1 MATLWSKISAVLPP
15 NEEEFPLQFSDTVES
30 GVVDVLKRSRQQL
43 YSDAA
48 SSSRLLNAQIILD
61 FSWEKLNTGTWRHV
75 DKEWRRVYSYGCLFK
90 VAALCREGPLEDEIQ
105 QAVRTCDM
113 GLLMGAAI
121 MDNILQAIVGILQGE
136 VRKASEEEDES
147 EHAVIKRIKIESPHA
162 PVIEEEM
169 AVPRITCPSLESFNT
184 NYLLPLKPVILEG
197 IIDHW
202 PALNEHPWS
211 IEYLRSVAGRRTVP
225 VEVGSRYTDEEW
237 SQTLLTVNE
246 FIDRYILNKDEVKGL
261 GYLAQHQLFDQI
273 PELKEDIRLPDYCC
287 LGEEDEDNI
296 TVNAWFGPGG
306 TVSPLHQDPQQN
318 FLAQVVGSKYIR
330 LYSPEDTDK
339 LYPHQSQLLHN
350 TSQVEVENPDTE
362 RFPEFAK
369 APYLECVL
377 QPGDVLF
384 IPVRHWHYVRSLELS
399 FSVSFWWS

>member
-1 MATLWSKISAVLPP
+1 MASLWSKISAVLPHD
-15 NEEEFPLQFSDTVES
+15 EEQFPLQFGDIVES
-30 GVVDVLKRSRQQL
+30 SVVEILKRSRRQL
-43 YSDAA
+43 YSDTISA
-48 SSSRLLNAQIILD
+48 SRMLTAKIILD

-75 DKEWRRVYSYGCLFK
+75 DKEWRRVYSYGCVFK
-90 VAALCREGPLEDEIQ
+90 VAALCRGDPSAEDVL
-105 QAVRTCDM
+105 QALRTCDM

-121 MDNILQAIVGILQGE
+121 LDDILQVIVRILQSE
-136 VRKASEEEDES
+136 VRKSTREEES
-147 EHAVIKRIKIESPHA
+147 ELPEVKRIKVECPHV
-162 PVIEEEM
+162 PVIKEEG
-169 AVPRITCPSLESFNT
+169 AIPRLKCPSLESFNT

-197 IIDHW
+197 TIEHW
-202 PALNEHPWS
+202 PALNQHPWS
-211 IEYLRSVAGRRTVP
+211 IEYLKSVAGCRTVP

-246 FIDRYILNKDEVKGL
+246 FIDRYILNKDGVKGS

-273 PELKEDIRLPDYCC
+273 PELKEDIRPPDYCC
-287 LGEEDEDNI
+287 LGEGDEDDI

-330 LYSPEDTDK
+330 LYSPEDKDK
-339 LYPHQSQLLHN
+339 LYPHHSQLLHN
-350 TSQVEVENPDTE
+350 TSQVDVENPDTE

-384 IPVRHWHYVRSLELS
+384 IPVQHWHYVRSLELS

>member
-1 MATLWSKISAVLPP
+1 MTSLWSKISAILPP
-15 NEEEFPLQFSDTVES
+15 TEDQFPLEFGDNVDSCVVET
-30 GVVDVLKRSRQQL
+30 LRRSRRQL
-43 YSDAA
+43 YAEA
-48 SSSRLLNAQIILD
+48 PPACQLLNAKIVLD

-90 VAALCREGPLEDEIQ
+90 AAALCQGAPAADELL

-113 GLLMGAAI
+113 GLLMGAAVI
-121 MDNILQAIVGILQGE
+121 GDVLQVLVGILQRE
-136 VRKASEEEDES
+136 VRDSAKDADADE
-147 EHAVIKRIKIESPHA
+147 HPQTKRIKIERPHV
-162 PVIEEEM
+162 PVIKEEL
-169 AVPRITCPSLESFNT
+169 AVPRIKCPSLESFST
-184 NYLLPLKPVILEG
+184 NYLLPLKPLILEG

-202 PALNEHPWS
+202 PALNQHPWS
-211 IEYLRSVAGRRTVP
+211 VDYLRAVAGCRTVP

-246 FIDRYILNKDEVKGL
+246 FIDRYVVNKDGAKAV

-287 LGEEDEDNI
+287 LGEGDEDEI

-330 LYSPEDTDK
+330 LYSPEDTEK

-350 TSQVEVENPDTE
+350 TSQVEVENPDLE

-369 APYLECVL
+369 APYQECVL

>member
-1 MATLWSKISAVLPP
+1 M
-15 NEEEFPLQFSDTVES
+15 
-30 GVVDVLKRSRQQL
+30 
-43 YSDAA
+43 
-48 SSSRLLNAQIILD
+48 
-61 FSWEKLNTGTWRHV
+61 
-75 DKEWRRVYSYGCLFK
+75 
-90 VAALCREGPLEDEIQ
+90 
-105 QAVRTCDM
+105 
-113 GLLMGAAI
+113 
-121 MDNILQAIVGILQGE
+121 
-136 VRKASEEEDES
+136 
-147 EHAVIKRIKIESPHA
+147 
-162 PVIEEEM
+162 
-169 AVPRITCPSLESFNT
+169 
-184 NYLLPLKPVILEG
+184 
-197 IIDHW
+197 
-202 PALNEHPWS
+202 
-211 IEYLRSVAGRRTVP
+211 
-225 VEVGSRYTDEEW
+225 GSRYTDEEW

-246 FIDRYILNKDEVKGL
+246 FVDRYILNKDGVKAS

-287 LGEEDEDNI
+287 LGEGDEDNI

-306 TVSPLHQDPQQN
+306 TVSPLHQDPQLN

-350 TSQVEVENPDTE
+350 TSQVEVENPDSE

-377 QPGDVLF
+377 QPGEVLF